1 MSPSYALL
9 NNPQLTVGIMAEPTS
24 SNDELLGGK
33 PSMEI
38 NGDCFLVPGPVRMSQ
53 NTLKSMSHP
62 VITARGSEYREIILK
77 NCDGETLDRLKKLF
91 KSLEGRTIKQ
101 KLIHTK
107 LLAKN
112 KN

>member
-53 NTLKSMSHP
+53 NTLKSM
-62 VITARGSEYREIILK
+62 EI
-77 NCDGETLDRLKKLF
+77 DYYSSRTL
-91 KSLEGRTIKQ
+91 E
-101 KLIHTK
+101 
-107 LLAKN
+107 
-112 KN
+112 